1 MNRKYNKR
9 LTSLRSKRMRTD
21 GRTSYVSKVEIDSEG
36 KVQIKSLEERQ
47 TEILNQNMVLEKEK
61 AELEQ
66 DHAAENQTKIKIG
79 L

>member
-1 MNRKYNKR
+1 
-9 LTSLRSKRMRTD
+9 MRTD